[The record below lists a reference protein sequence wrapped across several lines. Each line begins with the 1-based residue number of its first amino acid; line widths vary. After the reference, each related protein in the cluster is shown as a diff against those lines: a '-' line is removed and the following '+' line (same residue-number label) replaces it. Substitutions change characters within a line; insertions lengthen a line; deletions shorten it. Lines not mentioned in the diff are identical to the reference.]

1 MYLCDPAELSGPF
14 TGERFLPRNILSQ
27 LMNMF
32 TKSLSKLFGGNKYEK
47 DIRAIEPL
55 VAQTNEHFARLSS
68 LTNDQL
74 RGKTNEFRQ
83 RIADHLSDI
92 DKEINSIRQEAESLD
107 VEMVDEKDELYRRVD
122 ELIKDRDKSLEV
134 ILLELLPEAF
144 AVVKETARRF
154 SEHTEVRS
162 TATDLDRDLSVNK
175 DFVVIEGDTAIYH
188 NEWTAAGAPIKWNM
202 VHYDVQII
210 GGIVLHQGKISEMAT
225 GEGKTLVA
233 TLPAYL
239 NALAGQGIHIVT
251 VNTYLAQRD
260 SEWNAPI
267 FNWLGITVDCIDK
280 YQPHSPERRNAY
292 NCDITYGTNNE
303 FGFDYLRDNMVR
315 NVEEKVQRKHHYA
328 MVDEVD
334 SVLVDDARTPLIISG
349 PIPKGDQQEFGA
361 LKPRITKLVDTQ
373 KRIANIFLN
382 DARKLIGEGK
392 TKEGGIALLKAHRA
406 FPKSG
411 ALIKFLSEQGMR
423 QLLLD
428 TEGVYLAENNK
439 RMPEIDKD
447 LYFVIDEKSNS
458 VDLTDMGIELI
469 TESGE
474 DPGFFVIPD
483 VGAMIADIE
492 KRTSTPMIRWLPK
505 TS

>member
-1 MYLCDPAELSGPF
+1 
-14 TGERFLPRNILSQ
+14 
-27 LMNMF
+27 MF

-267 FNWLGITVDCIDK
+267 FNWLG
-280 YQPHSPERRNAY
+280 
-292 NCDITYGTNNE
+292 
-303 FGFDYLRDNMVR
+303 
-315 NVEEKVQRKHHYA
+315 
-328 MVDEVD
+328 
-334 SVLVDDARTPLIISG
+334 
-349 PIPKGDQQEFGA
+349 
-361 LKPRITKLVDTQ
+361 
-373 KRIANIFLN
+373 
-382 DARKLIGEGK
+382 
-392 TKEGGIALLKAHRA
+392 
-406 FPKSG
+406 
-411 ALIKFLSEQGMR
+411 
-423 QLLLD
+423 
-428 TEGVYLAENNK
+428 
-439 RMPEIDKD
+439 
-447 LYFVIDEKSNS
+447 
-458 VDLTDMGIELI
+458 
-469 TESGE
+469 
-474 DPGFFVIPD
+474 
-483 VGAMIADIE
+483 
-492 KRTSTPMIRWLPK
+492 
-505 TS
+505 